1 MRADPRLVAAAVE
14 SRKEGSKKREA
25 LEDFS
30 EILKELSGFLELT
43 KEDIFNAKRQALA
56 GNMEPETMCASLG
69 LQSSVHFVKYS
80 SEKENLVH
88 VLNDPCSCAVWRRFC
103 EYASVDA
110 SSMTTLFFTLKGGI
124 KMVITNAPVRIP
136 PGQIYHAIKS
146 GAPDIPDVYIFG
158 IDKVHLFM
166 YQQFMKG

>member
-56 GNMEPETMCASLG
+56 GNMMPETMCAALG
-69 LQSSVHFVKYS
+69 LQPSVH
-80 SEKENLVH
+80 LI
-88 VLNDPCSCAVWRRFC
+88 LCSFNRR
-103 EYASVDA
+103 ASPVP
-110 SSMTTLFFTLKGGI
+110 ST
-124 KMVITNAPVRIP
+124 VIL
-136 PGQIYHAIKS
+136 QS
-146 GAPDIPDVYIFG
+146 
-158 IDKVHLFM
+158 
-166 YQQFMKG
+166 